1 MKNNLEDQL
10 KNAFDGFEP
19 EVDPSLWTK
28 ISTQLPTAPA
38 PVSTPPVQTGLFS
51 SGSLGAWIAGTAA
64 VIVAAT
70 GIYFATRTGSDPI
83 KAEDKIVNQ
92 EISVEQS
99 PSKTVEENTDLV
111 PVEPSKGEAVVVE
124 DGKKAETSDMIS
136 GSQSPTVVV
145 KQEVKEVSSAH
156 SNAEAAPVTAPKAEV
171 PAGNSQEQ
179 KPAINSDNV
188 VPFRLITN
196 VKGGFAPLSLTV
208 LTNQPGVQA
217 EFDFGDGMNGRGQS
231 LTHIYKSAGLYEL
244 QGAAANQQHS
254 QEIEVLEPI
263 PTAFSPNG
271 DGTNDEY
278 IIENSDIRELEI
290 KIYNRAGRIA
300 FTGKG
305 SIINWNGLYSDG
317 RQAETGTYFYDIF
330 VTSNRG
336 NLYKQKGTITLFR

>member
-1 MKNNLEDQL
+1 VVAVSL
-10 KNAFDGFEP
+10 AFDGFEP

-28 ISTQLPTAPA
+28 ISSQLPTAPA
-38 PVSTPPVQTGLFS
+38 PVSTPPAQTGLFS

-70 GIYFATRTGSDPI
+70 GFYFATRSGSDPI
-83 KAEDKIVNQ
+83 KEEDKIVNQ
-92 EISVEQS
+92 EITAEQS
-99 PSKTVEENTDLV
+99 PSNPIDKNTGIISAD
-111 PVEPSKGEAVVVE
+111 PSKSEVE
-124 DGKKAETSDMIS
+124 NALELNKADASNVSANI
-136 GSQSPTVVV
+136 QSTTAIV
-145 KQEVKEVSSAH
+145 KQEIKAELPEHSSAD
-156 SNAEAAPVTAPKAEV
+156 AAPVTAPKVEV
-171 PAGNSQEQ
+171 PATISQEQ
-179 KPAINSDNV
+179 KPSVNADNS

-196 VKGGFAPLSLTV
+196 VKGGFAPLSVTV
-208 LTNQPGVQA
+208 LTNQPGIQA

-244 QGAAANQQHS
+244 QGAAANEQHN
-254 QEIEVLEPI
+254 QEIEVLAPI

-271 DGTNDEY
+271 DGTNDEF

-290 KIYNRAGRIA
+290 KIYNRAGRMA

-305 SIINWNGLYSDG
+305 STINWNGLYSDG